1 MADLAT
7 PDRSFIIFG
16 PGKICLRQNIV
27 SDLIGWQTDLW
38 CPDQK
43 ILKTTNFSA
52 IIIFHLNMVWIF
64 MITVKYNLY
73 IWSLH
78 PRALAFD
85 FHFKT
90 GRASELKPVIC
101 PLTSLALLLWK
112 AQTPLCLSHLAP
124 STSYK
129 MLALFS
135 SNTSPLPLT
144 PSSKLGSSRNPAF
157 ASHNPACCHLI
168 TLWVPSV
175 LRLNSQLKL
184 VLSWILWQYSG
195 MQLDLKS

>member
-1 MADLAT
+1 
-7 PDRSFIIFG
+7 
-16 PGKICLRQNIV
+16 
-27 SDLIGWQTDLW
+27 
-38 CPDQK
+38 
-43 ILKTTNFSA
+43 
-52 IIIFHLNMVWIF
+52 MVWIF

-157 ASHNPACCHLI
+157 ASHNPAGCHLI

-175 LRLNSQLKL
+175 FRLNSQLKL

-195 MQLDLKS
+195 MQLDLIRVKVNSVASYRCKTNKNSSARFLGIKYFWFWIIRDTQLTHIP